1 MTGFDKKYPDLQEH
15 LVRLHK
21 FGLLHTIDI
30 DVTAKKIDKKKL
42 RELIAGKWFGYSLG
56 DWCDKWDTG

>member
-1 MTGFDKKYPDLQEH
+1 M
-15 LVRLHK
+15 RLHK

-42 RELIAGKWFGYSLG
+42 CELIAGKWFGYSLG